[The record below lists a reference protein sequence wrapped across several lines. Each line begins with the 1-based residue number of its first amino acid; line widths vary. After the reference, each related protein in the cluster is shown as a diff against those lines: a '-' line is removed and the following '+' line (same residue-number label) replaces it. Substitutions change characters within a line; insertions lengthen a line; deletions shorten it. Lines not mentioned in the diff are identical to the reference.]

1 VSSTFDVLRPLL
13 QVDDV
18 IELIKEINWPPAL
31 AAFTTRVLDVRRER
45 PAAMWVALTESE
57 RAVLA
62 MLSTQRSITEI
73 AEVLTVSRNTVKT
86 HVRTIYG
93 KLGVHTR
100 RDALTAARASGLGDG
115 LVIRSD

>member
-1 VSSTFDVLRPLL
+1 VAVASTFDVLRPLL

-18 IELIKEINWPPAL
+18 VELMREINWPPAL
-31 AAFTTRVLDVRRER
+31 AAFTTRVLDARRDR
-45 PAAMWVALTESE
+45 PAALRVALTESE

-62 MLSTQRSITEI
+62 MLSTQRSIGEI
-73 AEVLTVSRNTVKT
+73 ADVLTVSRNTVKT

-100 RDALTAARASGLGDG
+100 REALAAARAGGLATD
-115 LVIRSD
+115 S